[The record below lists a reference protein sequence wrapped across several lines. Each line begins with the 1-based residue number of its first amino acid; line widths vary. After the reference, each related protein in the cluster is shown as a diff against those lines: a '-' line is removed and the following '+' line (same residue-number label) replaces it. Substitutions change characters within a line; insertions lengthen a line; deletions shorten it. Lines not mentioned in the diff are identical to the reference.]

1 MEYSP
6 ILALVTGVLEV
17 AAGVYALVGPGR
29 KPVLRPVAVILFLL
43 AGYQFAEVAVCSN
56 PAALAYSRLAYVII
70 TWLPPYALRLVV
82 ALDGR
87 RGRIMRT
94 VALVYYAAAAAS
106 CLWILADHG
115 VITRTVCDLI
125 TARYFQTTAFAVAYG
140 LYYQSGLLWIV
151 FGSGVAMVR
160 AGDPAARKN
169 LASLQLG
176 VLGFMFPAIAVRILV
191 PGSGDILPSAMCH
204 FALILAGSLIALVI
218 RERRLASGNTIGTSP
233 RRQHS

>member
-1 MEYSP
+1 MAYSP

-29 KPVLRPVAVILFLL
+29 KPILRPVAIILFLL

-70 TWLPPYALRLVV
+70 TWLPPVALRLTV
-82 ALDGR
+82 ALDEGR
-87 RGRIMRT
+87 GKILRAA
-94 VALVYYAAAAAS
+94 ALVYFVAAAALG
-106 CLWILADHG
+106 LWILADPG
-115 VITRTVCDLI
+115 LITRTVCDLI
-125 TARYFQTTAFAVAYG
+125 TARYIQTTPFAVVYG
-140 LYYQSGLLWIV
+140 LYFQSSLLWIV

-160 AGDPAARKN
+160 AGDAAARKN

-191 PGSGDILPSAMCH
+191 AGPGDVLPSAMCH
-204 FALILAGSLIALVI
+204 FALILAASLVALVV
-218 RERRLASGNTIGTSP
+218 RERRLAGRIASA
-233 RRQHS
+233 